1 MFYGVR
7 ILYISDYVKNN
18 RYRYKQWMK
27 YRYIMKYDDAD
38 IFIDESLQKKI
49 EEKKRRLDALRP
61 LPKEAIK
68 KLLEDIRLRH
78 TYHSDAIEGN
88 TLTLQE
94 TKLVLEQGITIG
106 GKPLKDHIE
115 ARNDAEAFD
124 FMLQLVQKK
133 TAFSQEIIQQIH
145 DIVTKGL
152 LKDSGKYR
160 TGNVRITGSS
170 ITPPSYQKIIPL
182 MDDYIHTIKN
192 RSLYPLEKAT
202 IIHHRLVWIHPFF
215 DGNGRVARLVTNLFF
230 MQTGYPPVVLK
241 QEQRKVY
248 YHVLH
253 QADNGNLSP
262 LAMFLAKAMNEA
274 LQFYLSVFIDEEH
287 LIPLKELA
295 EQSPYSQEYLSL
307 RARQG
312 KLDAVKLE
320 KIWYSSTRALQEYLK
335 TIKS

>member
-1 MFYGVR
+1 
-7 ILYISDYVKNN
+7 
-18 RYRYKQWMK
+18 MK
-27 YRYIMKYDDAD
+27 YNDTDILIDD
-38 IFIDESLQKKI
+38 SLIKKI
-49 EEKKRRLDALRP
+49 EEKKHRLDSLRP
-61 LPKEAIK
+61 LPKDALK
-68 KLLEDIRLRH
+68 KLLEDMRLRH

-94 TKLVLEQGITIG
+94 TKIVLEQGITIG

-133 TAFSQEIIQQIH
+133 TRFSQESIQQIH

-170 ITPPSYQKIIPL
+170 ITPPSYTKIISL
-182 MDDYIHTIKN
+182 MDDYIYTIKT
-192 RSLYPLEKAT
+192 LPHYPLKKAAF
-202 IIHHRLVWIHPFF
+202 IHHQLVWIHPFF

-230 MQTGYPPVVLK
+230 MQQGYPPIILK
-241 QEQRKVY
+241 QEQRNIY

-262 LAMFLAKAMNEA
+262 LAVFIAKAMKES
-274 LQFYLSVFIDEEH
+274 LQLYLSVFIDEEH

-295 EQSPYSQEYLSL
+295 HHSPYSQEYLSL

-320 KIWYSSTRALQEYLK
+320 QNWYSSTRALKEYVK
-335 TIKS
+335 TIKHS

>member
-1 MFYGVR
+1 
-7 ILYISDYVKNN
+7 
-18 RYRYKQWMK
+18 
-27 YRYIMKYDDAD
+27 MKYDNTD
-38 IFIDESLQKKI
+38 IIIDESLLKKI
-49 EEKKRRLDALRP
+49 EEKKRRLDTLRP
-61 LPKEAIK
+61 LPKEAVS

-124 FMLQLVQKK
+124 FILQLVQKK
-133 TAFSQEIIQQIH
+133 TQFSQEIVQQIH

-160 TGNVRITGSS
+160 TGNVRIAGSS
-170 ITPPSYQKIIPL
+170 ITPPSYQKIIHL
-182 MDDYIHTIKN
+182 MDDYIRSIKN
-192 RSLYPLEKAT
+192 LSFHPLKKAA

-230 MQTGYPPVVLK
+230 MQEGYPPIVLK
-241 QEQRKVY
+241 QEQRKTY
-248 YHVLH
+248 YHVLN
-253 QADNGNLSP
+253 QGDNGNLSP

-295 EQSPYSQEYLSL
+295 EYSPYSQEYLSL

-320 KIWYSSTRALQEYLK
+320 EVWYSSNKALKEYFK

>member
-1 MFYGVR
+1 
-7 ILYISDYVKNN
+7 
-18 RYRYKQWMK
+18 
-27 YRYIMKYDDAD
+27 MKYDDTD
-38 IFIDESLQKKI
+38 ILIDESLLKKI
-49 EEKKRRLDALRP
+49 EEKKRRLDTLRP
-61 LPKEAIK
+61 LPKEAVK

-124 FMLQLVQKK
+124 FMVKLVQKK
-133 TAFSQEIIQQIH
+133 EIFSQEIIQQIH

-170 ITPPSYQKIIPL
+170 ITPPSYQKIISL
-182 MDDYIHTIKN
+182 MDDYIRSIKN
-192 RSLYPLEKAT
+192 LPLHPLKKAAF
-202 IIHHRLVWIHPFF
+202 IHHRLVWIHPFF
-215 DGNGRVARLVTNLFF
+215 DGNGRVSRLITNLFF
-230 MQTGYPPVVLK
+230 MQEGYPPIILK
-241 QEQRKVY
+241 QEQRKNY

-253 QADNGNLSP
+253 QGDEGNLSP

-274 LQFYLSVFIDEEH
+274 VQFYLSVFIDEER

-295 EQSPYSQEYLSL
+295 EHSPYSQEYLSL

-320 KIWYSSTRALQEYLK
+320 TAWYSSTRALQEYIK

>member
-1 MFYGVR
+1 
-7 ILYISDYVKNN
+7 
-18 RYRYKQWMK
+18 MK
-27 YRYIMKYDDAD
+27 YRYIMKYNDTD

-49 EEKKRRLDALRP
+49 EEKKHRLDALRP
-61 LPKEAIK
+61 LPKDAVK

-94 TKLVLEQGITIG
+94 TKLVLELGITIG

-133 TAFSQEIIQQIH
+133 TPFSQEIIQQIH
-145 DIVTKGL
+145 DIITKGL

-182 MDDYIHTIKN
+182 MDDYIHTIKT
-192 RSLYPLEKAT
+192 LPLHPLKKAA

-215 DGNGRVARLVTNLFF
+215 DGNGRVARILTNLFF
-230 MQTGYPPVVLK
+230 MPEGYPPIVLK
-241 QEQRKVY
+241 QEQRKIY
-248 YHVLH
+248 YQVLH
-253 QADNGNLSP
+253 QADHGNLSP
-262 LAMFLAKAMNEA
+262 LAMFIAKAMNEA
-274 LQFYLSVFIDEEH
+274 LQIYLSVFIDEER
-287 LIPLKELA
+287 LVPLKELA
-295 EQSPYSQEYLSL
+295 EHTPYSQEYLSL

-320 KIWYSSTRALQEYLK
+320 QIWYSSTRALKEYRK
-335 TIKS
+335 TMKS

>member
-1 MFYGVR
+1 
-7 ILYISDYVKNN
+7 
-18 RYRYKQWMK
+18 MK
-27 YRYIMKYDDAD
+27 YNDTD
-38 IFIDESLQKKI
+38 ILIEESLLKKI
-49 EEKKRRLDALRP
+49 EEKKHRLDNLRP
-61 LPKEAIK
+61 LPKEAVK

-94 TKLVLEQGITIG
+94 TKLVLEHGITIG

-133 TAFSQEIIQQIH
+133 LPLSQEIIQQIH

-170 ITPPSYQKIIPL
+170 ITPPSYQKIISL
-182 MDDYIHTIKN
+182 MDDYIRSIKN
-192 RSLYPLEKAT
+192 LPLHPLKKAAF
-202 IIHHRLVWIHPFF
+202 IHHRLVWIHPFF
-215 DGNGRVARLVTNLFF
+215 DGNGRVSRLITNLFF
-230 MQTGYPPVVLK
+230 MQEGYPPIILK
-241 QEQRKVY
+241 KEQRKNY

-253 QADNGNLSP
+253 QGDKGNLSP
-262 LAMFLAKAMNEA
+262 LAMFLANAMNEA
-274 LQFYLSVFIDEEH
+274 LQFHLSVFIDEER

-295 EQSPYSQEYLSL
+295 EHSPYSQEYLSL

-320 KIWYSSTRALQEYLK
+320 TAWYSSTRALQEYLK

>member
-1 MFYGVR
+1 
-7 ILYISDYVKNN
+7 
-18 RYRYKQWMK
+18 
-27 YRYIMKYDDAD
+27 MKYDDTD
-38 IFIDESLQKKI
+38 ILIDESFLKKI
-49 EEKKRRLDALRP
+49 AEKKHRLDTLRP
-61 LPKEAIK
+61 LPKDAVK

-124 FMLQLVQKK
+124 FMVQLVQKK
-133 TAFSQEIIQQIH
+133 EAFSQEIIQQIH
-145 DIVTKGL
+145 DIVTRGL

-160 TGNVRITGSS
+160 TGNVRIAGSS

-182 MDDYIHTIKN
+182 MDDYIRSIKN
-192 RSLYPLEKAT
+192 LPIHPLKKAAV
-202 IIHHRLVWIHPFF
+202 IHHRLVWIHPFF

-230 MQTGYPPVVLK
+230 MQQGYPPIVLK
-241 QEQRKVY
+241 QEQRKSY
-248 YHVLH
+248 YYVLH
-253 QADNGNLSP
+253 QADLGNLSP
-262 LAMFLAKAMNEA
+262 LTLFLSKAMNEA
-274 LQFYLSVFIDEEH
+274 LQFYLSVFIDEER

-295 EQSPYSQEYLSL
+295 EHSPYSQEYLSL

-320 KIWYSSTRALQEYLK
+320 QDWYSSTRALNEYIK

>member
-1 MFYGVR
+1 
-7 ILYISDYVKNN
+7 
-18 RYRYKQWMK
+18 
-27 YRYIMKYDDAD
+27 MKYDDTD
-38 IFIDESLQKKI
+38 ILIDTSLLRKI
-49 EEKKRRLDALRP
+49 EEKKHRLDSLRP
-61 LPKEAIK
+61 LPKDAIK
-68 KLLEDIRLRH
+68 KLLEDFRLRH
-78 TYHSDAIEGN
+78 TYHSDALEGN

-94 TKLVLEQGITIG
+94 TKFVLEQGITIG

-133 TAFSQEIIQQIH
+133 TPFSQECIQQIH

-160 TGNVRITGSS
+160 TGNVRITGAS
-170 ITPPSYQKIIPL
+170 ITPPSYTKVISL

-192 RSLYPLEKAT
+192 PPCHPLKKAT
-202 IIHHRLVWIHPFF
+202 FIHHQLVLIHPFF

-230 MQTGYPPVVLK
+230 MQQGYPPIVLK
-241 QEQRKVY
+241 QQDRKTY
-248 YHVLH
+248 YRVLH

-262 LAMFLAKAMNEA
+262 LAVFIAKAINES
-274 LQFYLSVFIDEEH
+274 LQLYLSVFIDEEH
-287 LIPLKELA
+287 LISLKELA
-295 EQSPYSQEYLSL
+295 QHSPYSQEYLSL

-320 KIWYSSTRALQEYLK
+320 QTWYSSMRALKEYIK
-335 TIKS
+335 TIKLS

>member
-1 MFYGVR
+1 
-7 ILYISDYVKNN
+7 
-18 RYRYKQWMK
+18 
-27 YRYIMKYDDAD
+27 MKYDDTD
-38 IFIDESLQKKI
+38 ILIDESLLKKI
-49 EEKKRRLDALRP
+49 EEKKHRLDNLRP
-61 LPKEAIK
+61 LPKEAVK

-94 TKLVLEQGITIG
+94 TKLVLEHGITIG

-133 TAFSQEIIQQIH
+133 TPLSQEIIQQIH

-170 ITPPSYQKIIPL
+170 ITPPSYQKIISL
-182 MDDYIHTIKN
+182 MDDYIRSIKN
-192 RSLYPLEKAT
+192 LPLHPLKKAAF
-202 IIHHRLVWIHPFF
+202 IHHRLIWIHPFF
-215 DGNGRVARLVTNLFF
+215 DGNGRVSRLITNLFF
-230 MQTGYPPVVLK
+230 MQEGYPPIILK
-241 QEQRKVY
+241 QEQQKNY

-253 QADNGNLSP
+253 QGDEGNLSP

-274 LQFYLSVFIDEEH
+274 VQFYLSVFIDEER

-295 EQSPYSQEYLSL
+295 EHSPYSQEYLSL

-320 KIWYSSTRALQEYLK
+320 TAWYSSTRALQEYIK

>member
-1 MFYGVR
+1 MPVNFT
-7 ILYISDYVKNN
+7 ISDFLKND
-18 RYRYKQWMK
+18 RYRYIEGLV
-27 YRYIMKYDDAD
+27 YRHIMKFDDTD
-38 IFIDESLQKKI
+38 IHIDEDLLNKI
-49 EEKKRRLDALRP
+49 EEKKHRLDTLRP
-61 LPKEAIK
+61 LPKDAVK

-115 ARNDAEAFD
+115 ARNDADAFD

-133 TAFSQEIIQQIH
+133 TPFSQEIIQQIH

-152 LKDSGKYR
+152 VKESGKYR

-170 ITPPSYQKIIPL
+170 ITPPNYQKIIPL
-182 MDDYIHTIKN
+182 IDDYIHTIKN
-192 RSLYPLEKAT
+192 HSLHPLKKAT

-230 MQTGYPPVVLK
+230 MQIGYPPIILK

-262 LAMFLAKAMNEA
+262 LAMFLAKAMNES

-295 EQSPYSQEYLSL
+295 EHSPYSQEYLSL

-335 TIKS
+335 R

>member
-1 MFYGVR
+1 
-7 ILYISDYVKNN
+7 
-18 RYRYKQWMK
+18 
-27 YRYIMKYDDAD
+27 MKYDDTD
-38 IFIDESLQKKI
+38 ILIDESLLKKI
-49 EEKKRRLDALRP
+49 EEKKHRLDNLRP
-61 LPKEAIK
+61 LPKEAVK

-94 TKLVLEQGITIG
+94 TKLVLEHGITIG

-133 TAFSQEIIQQIH
+133 TPLSQEIIQQIH

-170 ITPPSYQKIIPL
+170 ITPPSYQKIISL
-182 MDDYIHTIKN
+182 MDDYIRSIKN
-192 RSLYPLEKAT
+192 LPLHPLKKAAF
-202 IIHHRLVWIHPFF
+202 IHHRLVWIHPFF
-215 DGNGRVARLVTNLFF
+215 DGNGRVSRLITNLFF
-230 MQTGYPPVVLK
+230 MQEGYPPIILK
-241 QEQRKVY
+241 QEQRKNY

-253 QADNGNLSP
+253 QGDEGNLSP
-262 LAMFLAKAMNEA
+262 LARFLANAMNEA
-274 LQFYLSVFIDEEH
+274 LQFHLSVFIDEER

-295 EQSPYSQEYLSL
+295 EYSPYSQEYLSL

-320 KIWYSSTRALQEYLK
+320 TAWYSSTRALQEYLK